1 MATSAQ
7 IDGQSTAVFDE
18 LEIERIREIAG
29 LKTYAQAESLSAE
42 LSNVQRQATR
52 MDIKTYGLIGEGTVG
67 VKGGKEGADYSQS
80 RDREDIR
87 QRLRLR
93 LGLDAVDPDL
103 SPNAARISWVVG
115 EDWLLPSTSEF

>member
-1 MATSAQ
+1 MATTAQ
-7 IDGQSTAVFDE
+7 IDSQSTAVFDE

-29 LKTYAQAESLSAE
+29 LKTCAQAESLSAA
-42 LSNVQRQATR
+42 LSTVQRQATR

-87 QRLRLR
+87 QRVRLR
-93 LGLDAVDPDL
+93 LGLDAIDPDL
-103 SPNAARISWVVG
+103 SPTAARISWIVG
-115 EDWLLPSTSEF
+115 EDWMADASTEF

>member
-7 IDGQSTAVFDE
+7 IDSQDDAAFVP

-29 LKTYAQAESLSAE
+29 LKTYAQAETLSGQLSA
-42 LSNVQRQATR
+42 VQRQATR
-52 MDIKTYGLIGEGTVG
+52 MDIKTYGLVGEGTVG

-87 QRLRLR
+87 QRVRLR
-93 LGLDAVDPDL
+93 LGLDPVDPDL
-103 SPNAARISWVVG
+103 SPNAARLSWVVG
-115 EDWLLPSTSEF
+115 EDWLADTSTEF